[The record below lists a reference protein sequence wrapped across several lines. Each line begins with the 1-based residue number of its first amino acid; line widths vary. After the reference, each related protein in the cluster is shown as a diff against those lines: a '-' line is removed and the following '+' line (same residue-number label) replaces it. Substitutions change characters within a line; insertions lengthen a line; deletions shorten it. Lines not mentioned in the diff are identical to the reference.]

1 MEAGCGTGWC
11 AFRFRIDPRIEG
23 NLVGP
28 IQLLDRRSRVVLHAL
43 EKMTTIQDT
52 EVPIN
57 TVDALTS
64 TDPTLI
70 SGVWQLRGCEQL
82 LLKFIRTHGVEAFVR
97 AAYIYV
103 LGRDADDSGRAM
115 YSRCIRQSTLSPV
128 GILEVLADSE
138 EYRSRTRQL
147 GTPNSSTF
155 PFV

>member
-1 MEAGCGTGWC
+1 
-11 AFRFRIDPRIEG
+11 
-23 NLVGP
+23 
-28 IQLLDRRSRVVLHAL
+28 
-43 EKMTTIQDT
+43 MTTIQDT

-147 GTPNSSTF
+147 GTPNSSSQF
-155 PFV
+155 LHAN